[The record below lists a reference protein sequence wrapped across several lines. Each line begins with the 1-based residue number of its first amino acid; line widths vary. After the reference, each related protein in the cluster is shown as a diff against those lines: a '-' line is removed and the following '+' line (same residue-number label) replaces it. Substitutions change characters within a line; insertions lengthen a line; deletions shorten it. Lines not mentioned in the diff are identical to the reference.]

1 MGSGKTSVG
10 RLVADAL
17 GCPFLDLDE
26 IIVKK
31 AGHSISVI
39 FEAEGEKG
47 FRRKEKQALEQTV
60 GKYAESTAVLA
71 LGGGTVTVP
80 GAIGLLQ
87 EKTLCIYLQA
97 DADTIWERVKDDT
110 LRAHLEGQKEGRP
123 LAGEGWE
130 ERLAQRLPLYEKAAH
145 VTIDT
150 IGLTPEEI
158 ADEIIISCL

>member
-31 AGHSISVI
+31 AGHSIPVI

-97 DADTIWERVKDDT
+97 DADT
-110 LRAHLEGQKEGRP
+110 LRAHLEGQKEERP

-158 ADEIIISCL
+158 AGEIIISCL

>member
-31 AGHSISVI
+31 AGRSIPVI

-60 GKYAESTAVLA
+60 DKYAESTAVLA

-87 EKTLCIYLQA
+87 GKTLCIYLQA
-97 DADTIWERVKDDT
+97 DADT
-110 LRAHLEGQKEGRP
+110 LRTHLEGQKEGRP